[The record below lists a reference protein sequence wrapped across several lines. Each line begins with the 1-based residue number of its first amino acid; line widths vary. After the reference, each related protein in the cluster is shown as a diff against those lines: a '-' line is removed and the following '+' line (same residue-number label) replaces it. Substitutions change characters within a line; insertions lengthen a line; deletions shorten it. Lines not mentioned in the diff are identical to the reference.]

1 MEKPTEAATSVP
13 EATEVP
19 APTAV
24 PEATATPAPTA
35 PPTATE
41 PPAAEPPQD
50 LAIDFSLPSASGETV
65 SLSSYRGQQTVIL
78 VFSRG
83 LW

>member
-1 MEKPTEAATSVP
+1 MEKATEAATSVP
-13 EATEVP
+13 EATATP
-19 APTAV
+19 TPPTA
-24 PEATATPAPTA
+24 A
-35 PPTATE
+35 PTATE
-41 PPAAEPPQD
+41 PPAAEPAGD